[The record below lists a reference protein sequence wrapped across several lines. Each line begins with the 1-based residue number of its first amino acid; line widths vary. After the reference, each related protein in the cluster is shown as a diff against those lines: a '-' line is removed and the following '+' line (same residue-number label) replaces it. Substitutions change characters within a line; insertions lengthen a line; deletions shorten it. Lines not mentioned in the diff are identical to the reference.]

1 MSDIQNISLVDIIK
15 QTIKDF
21 DWSKYTFLD
30 FGKNYMENLDKIIK
44 LNKFNLSQIKETC
57 IENTAKANSYTT
69 LIPDIKFKYNNTNE
83 RIIFY
88 DNPIVF
94 ENLNYNSEIPIY
106 VHVNQNDEV
115 WIIIY
120 GNIKKK
126 EIISC
131 KKYFEHLDIINV
143 YIVGKPYDNIL
154 EYLSDNTI
162 QIIIEQSKYNSFVIS
177 RLPKYLKNIEEL
189 VNIEDKPCVL
199 GNCCKFNLSE
209 NADYLISLK
218 INLNITLPKKK
229 LYNITNTEDI
239 VNTER
244 PNYITNFNKFPN
256 IRNLTV
262 DNYNNDNYNS
272 KQVFYCFNINTP
284 NLEVLTINVPLG
296 NKISEL
302 PRSVVYLHI
311 KSLYSNIYQNDLP
324 PGLKS
329 LSLGNLYNPM
339 TFSVNHG
346 YVNEIINGCRP
357 IASSDDKYK
366 MSISKTKKYNII
378 DIKAI
383 MYYFI
388 PEQIHLND
396 NLEMLILDYNYAFSV
411 YIILYRIK
419 YYPSNFKTITIKNF
433 NNKNKLLYNFILKF
447 AISISRVFQSIK
459 IVFKNF
465 EYNNKLYDL
474 VINNGGCKMHLI
486 KELPPTQYQ
495 YINFKW
501 SPNITSLSI

>member
-15 QTIKDF
+15 QTMKDF
-21 DWSKYTFLD
+21 DWFKNTFLD
-30 FGKNYMENLDKIIK
+30 FGAKYMENLDKIIK
-44 LNKFNLSQIKETC
+44 LNKIKLSQIKANC
-57 IENTAKANSYTT
+57 IENTVKANSYTT
-69 LIPDIKFKYNNTNE
+69 LIPNIKFSGYG
-83 RIIFY
+83 
-88 DNPIVF
+88 DNHIVF
-94 ENLNYNSEIPIY
+94 ENLNSKSEIPIY

-126 EIISC
+126 NIIAF
-131 KKYFEHLDIINV
+131 KKYFEHLDIVNV
-143 YIVGKPYDNIL
+143 YILGKPYENIL
-154 EYLSDNTI
+154 EYLGDNTI
-162 QIIIEQSKYNSFVIS
+162 QIIIEQNKYNSFVIS
-177 RLPKYLKNIEEL
+177 SLPKYLKNIVEL
-189 VNIEDKPCVL
+189 VNIEDKPPVFQ
-199 GNCCKFNLSE
+199 NCCNFNLTE

-239 VNTER
+239 VNTES

-262 DNYNNDNYNS
+262 DNYNSDIYYS

-284 NLEVLTINVPLG
+284 NLEVLSINVPLG
-296 NKISEL
+296 NKISEI

-339 TFSVNHG
+339 SFSVNHG
-346 YVNEIINGCRP
+346 YVNEIINGCTP
-357 IASSDDKYK
+357 IAKSNDKYK
-366 MSISKTKKYNII
+366 MCISKTKKYNII
-378 DIKAI
+378 DNTTI

-411 YIILYRIK
+411 YIILQRIK
-419 YYPSNFKTITIKNF
+419 HYPPGFKEIIIKNF
-433 NNKNKLLYNFILKF
+433 NKKNKLLTKFILKTVQN
-447 AISISRVFQSIK
+447 ISEIFQSIK
-459 IVFKNF
+459 IVFKNV
-465 EYNNKLYDL
+465 EYNNKLYDM
-474 VINNGGCKMHLI
+474 VCNNNGYKMYLI
-486 KELPPTQYQ
+486 KELPPTNYQ
-495 YINFKW
+495 YIKFNS
-501 SPNITSLSI
+501 SPDIKSLSV